1 MSNFSKYLELSI
13 INSGMTEKQLA
24 KISGFTR
31 SYIALMKNGQRVSP
45 DVEKM
50 TKLLQVLN
58 LSPDEYDSLWAEY
71 IRARIGN
78 DVYERTVAV
87 LDFIHSFNSVSNA
100 VIRARCYHELL
111 ELQRIDNRLDMEY
124 LIRAVIENESMK
136 ENGYVH
142 IIMQGSD
149 NVLPRI
155 LPAICRK
162 NKKLRVDHI
171 VCMEKYAVSSMD
183 NNQLY
188 NVKMLKEII
197 PIVVF
202 SNSLNYKVHYYYDH
216 VASRFNSGML
226 LPYMILT
233 SECLLSI
240 NADMKNGILT
250 KEQKTH
256 QLYEEMFQNH
266 KKHCR
271 EMFEYTEGLE
281 EVMTYFA
288 QKEDKEKITYSLAAQ
303 PCFGVLRVVGLI
315 RKYCKITDENIISRL
330 EENLKKNE
338 HWISNEDNIH
348 ISYCCKSGLER
359 FAREGIVDELPREIY
374 TPLSVRDRK
383 RILQMLLERIDDS
396 SYELYLLDENT
407 IQLPKEL
414 IITVYGIS
422 NVLLLYL
429 SEYDNSRIVLR
440 EGSMMRLL
448 YEAFQNL
455 MKNPLVSTKEEAK
468 IYVSELIM
476 SLGEEPQNN

>member
-50 TKLLQVLN
+50 IKLLQALN

-87 LDFIHSFNSVSNA
+87 MDFVHSFNSVSNA
-100 VIRARCYHELL
+100 IIKSRCYHELP
-111 ELQRIDNRLDMEY
+111 ELQKIDNRLDMEY

-136 ENGYVH
+136 ENGFVH
-142 IIMQGSD
+142 IIMQGGGNILSC
-149 NVLPRI
+149 I

-162 NKKLRVDHI
+162 NKELRVDHI
-171 VCMEKYAVSSMD
+171 VCMEKYAGSWMED
-183 NNQLY
+183 NQLY

-216 VASRFNSGML
+216 VASRFHSGML

-233 SECLLSI
+233 SDYLLGIS
-240 NADMKNGILT
+240 ADMTRGILT
-250 KEQKTH
+250 KESETRN
-256 QLYEEMFQNH
+256 LYEEMFQNH
-266 KKHCR
+266 KNHCR

-281 EVMTYFA
+281 KVMTYFA
-288 QKEDKEKITYSLAAQ
+288 LDGEKEDITYSLSSQ
-303 PCFGVLRVVGLI
+303 PCFGVLKVMGLV
-315 RKYCKITDENIISRL
+315 RKYCQVDDESIVMKL

-338 HWISNEDNIH
+338 HWISEEGKLH
-348 ISYCCKSGLER
+348 ISYCSRDGLER
-359 FAREGIVDELPREIY
+359 FAKEGVVDELPREIY
-374 TPLSVRDRK
+374 SPLNVKDRK
-383 RILQMLLERIDDS
+383 RVLQMLLEKINNG
-396 SYELYLLDENT
+396 SYEMYLVDENA
-407 IQLPKEL
+407 IHLPKEL

-429 SEYDNSRIVLR
+429 SEHANSRIVLT
-440 EGSMMRLL
+440 ESSMMRLL

-455 MKNPLVSTKEEAK
+455 LKNPQVGTKDEAK
-468 IYVSELIM
+468 EYLAKLIM
-476 SLGEEPQNN
+476 SLNEE